1 MTSIGQ
7 KADYVRDK
15 IAEGR
20 ADGHHCHWPGC
31 EKRVPPAQWGCSQHW
46 FKLPRSLRNKIW
58 ATFRPGQE
66 VSKTPS
72 SNYIA
77 VAREVQQWIAENAA

>member
-7 KADYVRDK
+7 KADYVRAK

-31 EKRVPPAQWGCSQHW
+31 DKKVPPAQWGCRQHW
-46 FKLPRSLRNKIW
+46 YKLPMRLRNKIW
-58 ATFRPGQE
+58 RAFRPGQE
-66 VSKTPS
+66 VSKIPS
-72 SNYIA
+72 AEYQE
-77 VAREVQQWIAENAA
+77 VAREVQAWIAENAA